1 MKQKYFL
8 KECKLFS
15 WDKQQKFVDEIKNQM
30 KSSLKLAIQS
40 H

>member
-8 KECKLFS
+8 KECKLFY

-30 KSSLKLAIQS
+30 KNF
-40 H
+40 